1 MLGYNLKIRHYS
13 VVDAFSAPSSQSVE
27 SAQSRLEL
35 LEQTLANLRQELHSQ
50 SVVAEQ
56 EQAQLEESLAK
67 LLRDHQQIEI
77 SLREMERQNLAI
89 TREVENRDQELR
101 EREFALVQL
110 RNELAERE
118 RAIELKERKLAGDVV
133 ALPAG
138 PVLNRFN
145 GQQQV
150 IVIALV
156 GTLIAF
162 CGILAGSLIPRPAPN
177 ALPSSSIK
185 PLDPLR

>member
-1 MLGYNLKIRHYS
+1 MLGYSLKIRHYS

-77 SLREMERQNLAI
+77 SLREMERQNLAV

-138 PVLNRFN
+138 PVLNHLN
-145 GQQQV
+145 GQQR
-150 IVIALV
+150 IIMIALV